1 MEIDAA
7 RAHLRS
13 GGLLVYPT
21 DTLWGLGCAALDGA
35 AVARLLRL
43 KLRSSN
49 GLSVMVGAVEQL
61 WALGECSPTAERLA
75 ARWMPGPLTLVLPAT
90 CKLPTGVSRDGPIGL
105 RVPDH
110 PVALALADDLPLIT
124 TSANRRGEPPAE
136 SLAEAHRAFGDNAHY
151 LDGVAPQGVA
161 STIVLI
167 HASGDCKVL
176 REGVIS
182 TVELE
187 ASLAS

>member
-1 MEIDAA
+1 
-7 RAHLRS
+7 
-13 GGLLVYPT
+13 
-21 DTLWGLGCAALDGA
+21 
-35 AVARLLRL
+35 
-43 KLRSSN
+43 
-49 GLSVMVGAVEQL
+49 
-61 WALGECSPTAERLA
+61 
-75 ARWMPGPLTLVLPAT
+75 
-90 CKLPTGVSRDGPIGL
+90 L

-110 PVALALADDLPLIT
+110 PVALALADDLPVIT